1 MKTKYRLT
9 PQFSVNA
16 ENGFPE
22 INYMLEEKKGLLGRW
37 TGVQM
42 FVTKDE
48 AERELKVRTL
58 TSRSG
63 R

>member
-42 FVTKDE
+42 FVTKAE
-48 AERELKVRTL
+48 AEEEIAIRKILP
-58 TSRSG
+58 RSG

>member
-16 ENGFPE
+16 ENGRPE

-42 FVTKDE
+42 FVTREE
-48 AERELKVRTL
+48 AAEEMRVRQL
-58 TSRSG
+58 TTGKIR
-63 R
+63 